1 MVTEAERFGKNLKKA
16 LVDRGM
22 RQAALAKA
30 LGIGQETISQYINGE
45 TLPKVA
51 RRAKIATAVG
61 VPLGELEGGSYAV
74 NASLAKRFSAGYREI
89 EREDLPADWQGRYV
103 PVVGRLAAGGET
115 TDTTEAGQYAVGD
128 AATFVECHG
137 APAGAI
143 AVRVAGDSMKPTYR
157 PGDILVADPAVQV
170 SAGPAVVVYED
181 PSGSRWARLKVVHRE
196 GKEWVLESTNPAWSP
211 VRVPAKRIK
220 RLCRI
225 VRHLP
230 LIMEA

>member
-1 MVTEAERFGKNLKKA
+1 MAKEFFVKNLRLMLAERNLG
-16 LVDRGM
+16 VND
-22 RQAALAKA
+22 LAKA
-30 LGIGQETISQYINGE
+30 SKVHASQISDYLGERHFPGKAS
-45 TLPKVA
+45 
-51 RRAKIATAVG
+51 RAKIAAGMG
-61 VPLGELEGGSYAV
+61 VSVEDLERDPDAAQPRSAARV
-74 NASLAKRFSAGYREI
+74 FSAGYREI
-89 EREDLPADWQGRYV
+89 EREDLPADWQGRFV

-115 TDTTEAGQYAVGD
+115 TDTSEAGQYAVGD

-181 PSGSRWARLKVVHRE
+181 PSGSRWARLKVVRRE

-211 VRVPAKRIK
+211 LRIPARRIK

-230 LIMEA
+230 LILEG